1 MQYTVSPPTYINVVS
16 LEEAKANLRLT
27 HSLQDELVQGMIH
40 TAVTMAEN
48 YTGRYIHN
56 RAVAITCEQFV
67 QDLELRETPVAGNVS
82 IQYRDG
88 NDVLVALD
96 PTLYSVTKSA
106 TGEQVIHY
114 HNVGSLPTLYTRT
127 DAVTISYAVGY
138 SSSTVPA
145 PYKTFVNLMV
155 GKLYDNPADTAL
167 KYRSF
172 AHSLLFPYKKHA

>member
-1 MQYTVSPPTYINVVS
+1 MQYTVSQPTLINVVS
-16 LEEAKANLRLT
+16 VDEAKANLRLT

-40 TAVTMAEN
+40 TAVAMAEN

-56 RAVAITCEQFV
+56 REVVATGSEFI
-67 QDLELRETPVAGNVS
+67 QDLVLRESPVAGDVS
-82 IQYRDG
+82 VQYRD
-88 NDVLVALD
+88 DSDTLTALD

-114 HNVGSLPTLYTRT
+114 HNVGSLPTPFTRT
-127 DAVTISYAVGY
+127 DAVVISYTVGY

-172 AHSLLFPYKKHA
+172 AHSLLFPYKNHG